1 LILRI
6 PKKQAMNKSDLSYL
20 ITVIFFAIG
29 FVGFAFSANPMY
41 YFTWL
46 TALALGVISFF
57 IRIVRGD
64 D

>member
-1 LILRI
+1 
-6 PKKQAMNKSDLSYL
+6 MNKSDLSYL

-29 FVGFAFSANPMY
+29 FVGFAFSANPVY

-46 TALALGVISFF
+46 IALALGVISFF